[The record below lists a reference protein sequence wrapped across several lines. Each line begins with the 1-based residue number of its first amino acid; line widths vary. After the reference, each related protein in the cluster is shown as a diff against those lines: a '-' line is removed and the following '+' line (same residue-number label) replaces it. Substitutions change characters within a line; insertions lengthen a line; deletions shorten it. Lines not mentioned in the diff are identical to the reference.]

1 MSGIEIPVLIGFFIA
16 LPIIIVWGIWK
27 AFSRSVFL
35 GVLVQ
40 GLIVASVVF
49 PTFGLMLIAIG
60 FVVSVIYFTIQLLK
74 TV

>member
-74 TV
+74 MV

>member
-35 GVLVQ
+35 GVLVL

-74 TV
+74 MV